1 MNLVEDFFN
10 SHLTD
15 YNMEGDLPSCVKEN
29 IESGKHIFNNWL
41 QSKGINAEI
50 LSEDD
55 IDFGWSGDGYSCN
68 ITYKLTASEDTVIGL
83 CAEVEDDNNDEQP
96 SLYKYINSLET
107 EHKLSGM
114 DWIAVPLIDEVIE
127 PRDKNSVEVII
138 TFVTFVE

>member
-10 SHLTD
+10 
-15 YNMEGDLPSCVKEN
+15 YIEGDNPSCAKEN
-29 IESGKHIFNNWL
+29 IESGKHSFNSWL

-50 LSEDD
+50 LSESSIDPGWEDNEYKCD
-55 IDFGWSGDGYSCN
+55 IM
-68 ITYKLTASEDTVIGL
+68 YKLTASEDAAIGL
-83 CAEVEDDNNDEQP
+83 CAELENDNDDEQP

-114 DWIAVPLIDEVIE
+114 DWVAVPLIDEVIE
-127 PRDKNSVEVII
+127 PHDKNSVEVNI